1 MGENISIDWFA
12 KFFTYSSIQV
22 KFIATFIAILIFII
36 LRSCLKSSA
45 PQHLSTIKSEQ
56 KFSPESEET
65 LKKSIAD
72 AKAM

>member
-36 LRSCLKSSA
+36 LRRIILRKKVKYFINKFK
-45 PQHLSTIKSEQ
+45 TI
-56 KFSPESEET
+56 
-65 LKKSIAD
+65 
-72 AKAM
+72 